1 MPIPFILAG
10 LGAAATA
17 AATTAATVG
26 AAATTAAATV
36 GVSTSTLA
44 AATKSSKEQGRIE
57 GRNEA
62 KAEFNLQIEN
72 LKQQIENN
80 SAYKSSQ
87 ERDKKAI
94 FMCGVAIAFANT
106 GGTITQKEKKI
117 IESVICGK
125 VGMTSTVR
133 EQVNRLYDK
142 VSRFDSKESDFHYM
156 LKQASDSNLVNM
168 KDIVELLILLDKC
181 SPEKSCEYRTNYLQL
196 VRYIA

>member
-1 MPIPFILAG
+1 MPIPVILAG
-10 LGAAATA
+10 LGAAAK
-17 AATTAATVG
+17 V
-26 AAATTAAATV
+26 AATV